1 MKNKTILFMVFVFVL
16 LVIPV
21 GKAFCAG
28 AVERSPSE
36 RSPRSPWEYFNSG
49 NENRDK
55 GNLDQGIADY
65 TSAIQADAN
74 CVEAYFNRGILYFN
88 NGEFDKAIADFEE
101 VLRRKPDN
109 AEAQKLLVIFRK
121 ERNIK

>member
-1 MKNKTILFMVFVFVL
+1 MKNKTILFMVFVAVL

-21 GKAFCAG
+21 GKAFCG
-28 AVERSPSE
+28 GEVERSP
-36 RSPRSPWEYFNSG
+36 REYFNSG

-74 CVEAYFNRGILYFN
+74 YVEAYFNRGILYFN